1 MIARS
6 PFIALPFIALPFI
19 ASLFIV
25 SMTCTASAQQN
36 PSAYL
41 PSYGG
46 AGNGHR
52 ILSADMPP
60 GYVGAARNAGR
71 TLCPGYFQPVQ
82 FVGPEGA
89 RFSLAQ
95 SGVFTDPT
103 QDLQAG
109 LLVGGV
115 YRFQITNIP
124 GNEGAELF
132 PTIELI
138 DRTYP
143 PPHLATR
150 HPIRIQIDT
159 NDMIAALDG
168 QMVTRVVYLE
178 DPETAAPMTQTRLTD
193 RPIDIAEYQDALEV
207 ADRFGRPLAII
218 RIGSVAPPRLPELM
232 HQFFF
237 GYPVWAPIFAAESLA
252 SQDYATET
260 TIQQ

>member
-1 MIARS
+1 MTTRS
-6 PFIALPFIALPFI
+6 PFIALLLIATMI
-19 ASLFIV
+19 G
-25 SMTCTASAQQN
+25 TASAQQS
-36 PSAYL
+36 PAAYL
-41 PSYGG
+41 PNYGG

-52 ILSADMPP
+52 ILSADLPP

-89 RFSLAQ
+89 KFSLAQ
-95 SGVFTDPT
+95 SGVFLDPAE
-103 QDLQAG
+103 DLQAG
-109 LLVGGV
+109 MLVGGV

-159 NDMIAALDG
+159 TDMIAALDG

-178 DPETAAPMTQTRLTD
+178 DPETATPMTQTRLTD

-237 GYPVWAPIFAAESLA
+237 GYPVWAPIYAAESLA
-252 SQDYATET
+252 SQDYATKT